1 MANKNTNRIQTLFQ
15 ELDGVFSG
23 RWGNNKPSNVKHV
36 NNYSISPNTIIRT
49 SNKEEYEAAKLQAQQ
64 NKYLSAMW
72 VKANRDSELTN
83 LSGLNNVKLMYRDA
97 ELMDAFPE
105 IGSALDIYSEEATTL
120 NDKGM
125 MINIYSKSNRIKSIL
140 EDLFVNRL
148 QIHTVLP
155 MIVRT
160 TCKYGNDF
168 HLLNINDR
176 EGILGWRQLP
186 VYEIERYEGDLTNPY
201 NYMTGNGNDKDELKF
216 VWVGKNDA
224 TPYRSWQVSHFR
236 LLNDSLYLPYG
247 VSILNK
253 ARRHWR
259 ILALMEDMMLIYRL
273 ERSIERRVYKINV
286 GGIDDKDVPA
296 YIQEIANNFKRTPV
310 VDPLTGQLDLRKNI
324 LGVDQD
330 IFVPVR
336 SENAPNPIDTLSGA
350 ANLNQIE
357 DLKFIQNKVLSALR
371 VPKAF
376 LNFEE
381 STGDGKNLALMD
393 IRFSRSVMKVQQSI
407 ILELTKIATIHLYL
421 MGMEDELTNFTIT
434 MNNPS
439 TQSEM
444 MRIEQLETKI
454 RVISAMLNEGQNGIQ
469 IVSWSRALKQVLG
482 WTDDE
487 IAENLNEIRLEHAIA
502 NELKKTD
509 QIINRTGVFDSV
521 DKIYGEPG
529 SEYTSGNSEDN
540 GKDGGSFSSI
550 GGLGGGGSMSMEDFG
565 TGKGNEGELSADEV
579 LNQENN
585 NEEANN
591 EENNGEEN
599 NTEETNNE
607 VPINPAT
614 TENKRKN
621 KKPLLTENRNK
632 TKELLFSDIY
642 IKKLKE
648 RELKENG
655 KFNPDI
661 LSKAFLVNEDLNN
674 MINEIDNYTK
684 NKHKKNK

>member
-1 MANKNTNRIQTLFQ
+1 MSNKNTNRIQTLYQ
-15 ELDGVFSG
+15 TLDGVFSG
-23 RWGNNKPSNVKHV
+23 KWGNGQPSNIKHV
-36 NNYSISPNTIIRT
+36 NNYSIDKSVIIRT
-49 SNKEEYEAAKLQAQQ
+49 DNKEEYEASRLQSQQ
-64 NKYLSAMW
+64 SKYLSSMW
-72 VKANRDSELTN
+72 VKANRDATLTN

-125 MINIYSKSNRIKSIL
+125 MINIYSKSSRIKSIL

-148 QIHTVLP
+148 QIHTTLP
-155 MIVRT
+155 MIVRS

-168 HLLNINDR
+168 HLLNINDK

-186 VYEIERYEGDLTNPY
+186 IYEIERYEGDLTNPY
-201 NYMTGNGNDKDELKF
+201 SYMIGDGNAKDELKF

-224 TPYRSWQVSHFR
+224 TPYKSWQVSHFR

-259 ILALMEDMMLIYRL
+259 LLALMEDMMLIYRL

-286 GGIDDKDVPA
+286 GNIDDKDVPA
-296 YIQEIANNFKRTPV
+296 YIQEVANNFKRTPV

-336 SENAPNPIDTLSGA
+336 SESATNPIDTLSPA
-350 ANLNQIE
+350 TNLDKIE
-357 DLKFIQNKVLSALR
+357 DLKFIQNKVLCALK

-381 STGDGKNLALMD
+381 NAGDGKNLALMD
-393 IRFSRSVMKVQQSI
+393 IRFSRSVMRVQQSI

-444 MRIEQLETKI
+444 MRIEQLETKV
-454 RVISAMLNEGQNGIQ
+454 RVIGSMLNEGSNGIQ
-469 IVSWSRALKQVLG
+469 IISWARALKQVFG

-487 IAENLNEIRLEHAIA
+487 VAENLNEIRLEHAIA
-502 NELKKTD
+502 NELKKTPE
-509 QIINRTGVFDSV
+509 IINRTGVFDNI

-529 SEYTSGNSEDN
+529 AKYAVGEAGEGEKTIE
-540 GKDGGSFSSI
+540 FPSI
-550 GGLGGGGSMSMEDFG
+550 TDSGSMNMYDFD
-565 TGKGNEGELSADEV
+565 TKNKNEGEIPAEEA

-585 NEEANN
+585 NEM
-591 EENNGEEN
+591 
-599 NTEETNNE
+599 
-607 VPINPAT
+607 VINPPT
-614 TENKRKN
+614 TENK
-621 KKPLLTENRNK
+621 KKTPLLIENSKN
-632 TKELLFSDIY
+632 LLFTDIY
-642 IKKLKE
+642 IKK
-648 RELKENG
+648 
-655 KFNPDI
+655 
-661 LSKAFLVNEDLNN
+661 FLV
-674 MINEIDNYTK
+674 
-684 NKHKKNK
+684 

>member
-1 MANKNTNRIQTLFQ
+1 
-15 ELDGVFSG
+15 VFSG
-23 RWGNNKPSNVKHV
+23 KWGNGQPSNEKHV
-36 NNYSISPNTIIRT
+36 NNYSLDKSVIVRT
-49 SNKEEYEAAKLQAQQ
+49 NNKEEYDTARLQAQQ
-64 NKYLSAMW
+64 SKYLSSMW
-72 VKANRDSELTN
+72 VKANRDATLTN

-125 MINIYSKSNRIKSIL
+125 MINIYSKSARIKNIL

-148 QIHTVLP
+148 QIHTILP
-155 MIVRT
+155 MIVRS

-168 HLLNINDR
+168 HLLNINDK
-176 EGILGWRQLP
+176 EGVLGWRQLP

-201 NYMTGNGNDKDELKF
+201 SYMVGDGNAKDELKF

-224 TPYRSWQVSHFR
+224 TPYKSWQVSHFR

-259 ILALMEDMMLIYRL
+259 LLALMEDMMLIYRL

-286 GGIDDKDVPA
+286 GNIDDKDVPA
-296 YIQEIANNFKRTPV
+296 YIQEVANNFKRTPV

-336 SENAPNPIDTLSGA
+336 SENATNPIDTLTA
-350 ANLNQIE
+350 ATNLDKIE
-357 DLKFIQNKVLSALR
+357 DLKFIQNKVLCALR

-381 STGDGKNLALMD
+381 TTGDGKNLALMD

-444 MRIEQLETKI
+444 MRIEQLESKI
-454 RVISAMLNEGQNGIQ
+454 RVIGAMLNESSNGIQ
-469 IVSWSRALKQVLG
+469 MISWSRALKQVLG
-482 WTDDE
+482 WTDE
-487 IAENLNEIRLEHAIA
+487 EVAENLNEIRLEHAIA
-502 NELKKTD
+502 NELKKTA
-509 QIINRTGVFDSV
+509 QIINRTGVFDDV

-529 SEYTSGNSEDN
+529 AEYTPGDADEEGGDSG
-540 GKDGGSFSSI
+540 FSSVS
-550 GGLGGGGSMSMEDFG
+550 GGGSLGSMTMDDFN
-565 TGKGNEGELSADEV
+565 TEKGNEGEISAEEYI
-579 LNQENN
+579 NQEN
-585 NEEANN
+585 
-591 EENNGEEN
+591 
-599 NTEETNNE
+599 TEEEPNNK

-614 TENKRKN
+614 TENKNKN
-621 KKPLLTENRNK
+621 KKHLLTEDKNNV
-632 TKELLFSDIY
+632 KELLFSDIY
-642 IKKLKE
+642 IRKLKE
-648 RELKENG
+648 REIKENNN
-655 KFNPDI
+655 FNPKI
-661 LSKAFLVNEDLNN
+661 LSKTFLVNEDLNN
-674 MINEIDNYTK
+674 MIIEIDKYTN
-684 NKHKKNK
+684 NKKEKE